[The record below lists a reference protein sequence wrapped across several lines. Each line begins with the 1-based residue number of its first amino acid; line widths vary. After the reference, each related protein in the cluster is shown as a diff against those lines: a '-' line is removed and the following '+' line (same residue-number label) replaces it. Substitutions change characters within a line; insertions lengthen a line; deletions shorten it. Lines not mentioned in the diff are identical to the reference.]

1 MTKYV
6 ITTAQVIK
14 RVYVIE
20 ASSESEALG
29 KLGTANETL
38 HLGEQTFGV
47 ETINEYEYNR
57 TWKPKPDYSEGHD
70 WQPQRHS
77 SEWIHSPHDGRR
89 ETLKKD
95 HEGYQYDAFKDQD
108 LFRDD

>member
-29 KLGTANETL
+29 KLGTAAETL

-57 TWKPKPDYSEGHD
+57 EWKPKPHYSENLE
-70 WQPQRHS
+70 RYK

>member
-1 MTKYV
+1 MAKYV

-38 HLGEQTFGV
+38 HLGEQTFDV

-57 TWKPKPDYSEGHD
+57 TWKPQPDYNEGHD
-70 WQPQRHS
+70 IIMAQ
-77 SEWIHSPHDGRR
+77 
-89 ETLKKD
+89 KKD

-108 LFRDD
+108 LYRDD